1 MQNCFEKYIPDWSP
15 MRLNLKN
22 TWIRLFQITSL
33 EPIENYIQIILIFFI
48 TLDNN
53 LYIISELSMSLFKSL
68 LPAE

>member
-1 MQNCFEKYIPDWSP
+1 